1 MSMNT
6 KSLKRKDFKYFTS
19 VEARWRDMDVL
30 GHINNA
36 TYLTYFESA
45 RIEYLASLGMNINRW
60 EGDESVILASMKI
73 DYFRQSAYPN
83 TYDIGC
89 RISRIGTKSFDI
101 LAAIFDKSGADPI
114 VTGTFITIGFNY
126 KTQET
131 VPIPKS
137 VRDAYH
143 PF

>member
-1 MSMNT
+1 MSKIKVKNPIVELDGDEMT
-6 KSLKRKDFKYFTS
+6 RIIWDSIKKKLILPYLDLK
-19 VEARWRDMDVL
+19 
-30 GHINNA
+30 
-36 TYLTYFESA
+36 
-45 RIEYLASLGMNINRW
+45 IEYFDQAAHPSQFDVG
-60 EGDESVILASMKI
+60 
-73 DYFRQSAYPN
+73 Q
-83 TYDIGC
+83 
-89 RISRIGTKSFDI
+89 RITRVGTKSFDI